1 MQNHEAGRLSS
12 MYVDAPVAGV
22 DEAGRGPLAGPV
34 VAAAVVLDPARP
46 IEGLR
51 DSKLLSARAR
61 LRLAKKIRTHALA
74 FSLGLATVAEID
86 AMNILQA
93 SLIAMERAVL
103 GLSLTPTLLRIDGNQ
118 IPKFANCQATY
129 NAEPVIGGDR
139 TVPAISAASIL
150 AKVCRDRLVI
160 RLHRRFPVYGLD
172 RNKGYPTPEH
182 LRALEAHGPCA
193 VHRRSFAPI
202 RRLLEDTR
210 R

>member
-1 MQNHEAGRLSS
+1 MRNHEAEHLPRIYL
-12 MYVDAPVAGV
+12 DAPVAGV

-51 DSKLLSARAR
+51 DSKLLSARER
-61 LRLAKKIRTHALA
+61 LRLAKKIRTHALSFA
-74 FSLGLATVAEID
+74 LGLATVAEID

-118 IPKFANCQATY
+118 IPKFASCQATY

-182 LRALEAHGPCA
+182 LRALDAHGPCA
-193 VHRRSFAPI
+193 AHRRSFAPI
-202 RRLLEDTR
+202 RRLLEDTGR
-210 R
+210 